1 MGTEAGAKKKKK
13 YKKSCWGT
21 KNCLSIMD
29 VIDETKEGASL
40 EINMGAAAIDQ
51 DAAAIDHQQENSV
64 PVATTASKLGWV
76 AEASKRVVPIARK
89 MGGSAISAGSAA
101 WSTMRKIGQSP
112 PKAAQTVDKEIKAAQ
127 TVDKE
132 ISDKV
137 PAFSRLSSI
146 AGSMASRLAPMGT
159 SIKEGAVAVSNSL
172 APVGTSIKERAVA
185 VGNSLAPVG
194 TSIKEGVVAV
204 GNTLAPVGTIV
215 QRTSGAVWGSIMS
228 GAKTLIQHSSTPSNS
243 EPPLATALPLSS
255 TEETTS
261 PSEVPAAPATSD
273 TPLADL
279 EAAV

>member
-1 MGTEAGAKKKKK
+1 
-13 YKKSCWGT
+13 
-21 KNCLSIMD
+21 MD
-29 VIDETKEGASL
+29 VIDETKEEASL

-64 PVATTASKLGWV
+64 PVATTASKLGWY
-76 AEASKRVVPIARK
+76 RFR
-89 MGGSAISAGSAA
+89 
-101 WSTMRKIGQSP
+101 
-112 PKAAQTVDKEIKAAQ
+112 
-127 TVDKE
+127 
-132 ISDKV
+132 
-137 PAFSRLSSI
+137 SI